1 MGKRVLTED
10 NLRKELNK
18 LQRKITNLRETNK
31 MLIAKRAMEL
41 KELERVRGTLEK
53 LQDAKMEELASEYLG
68 VYLKWITEQHGE
80 ERFDEETGE
89 PIGKL
94 FSFTFQEK
102 NDNVFNMMTAQDE
115 EGRLTLVCS
124 SAYPIEEGES
134 NGNE

>member
-1 MGKRVLTED
+1 MAKKVMNED
-10 NLRKELNK
+10 DLRKELNK
-18 LQRKITNLRETNK
+18 LQRKMTNLQETNK
-31 MLIAKRAMEL
+31 MLVAKHAMDL
-41 KELERVRGTLEK
+41 KELEKMRTTLGK
-53 LQDAKMEELASEYLG
+53 LQDAKMDELAAEYLG

-102 NDNVFNMMTAQDE
+102 NNNVFNMMTAQDE

-124 SAYPIEEGES
+124 SAYPIEEGEDS
-134 NGNE
+134 